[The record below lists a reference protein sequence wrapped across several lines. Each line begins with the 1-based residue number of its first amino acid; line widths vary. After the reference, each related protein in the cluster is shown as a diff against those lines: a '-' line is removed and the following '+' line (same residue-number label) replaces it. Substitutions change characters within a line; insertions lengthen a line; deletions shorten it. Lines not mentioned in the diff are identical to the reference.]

1 MSYID
6 SILRIASAHNGFV
19 TSAEAT
25 EKGIPRRCLTQA
37 VEDGLLLKTECG
49 LYMLPDAWEDE
60 FLTLQHRFKK
70 GVFSHETSHFLH
82 GLTDR
87 PPAEFTMAFP
97 HSYNAKS
104 AQEKGII
111 VKKSIER
118 RHSLGLRAVGTPY
131 GNEVFAHE
139 LRVRLQLSDT
149 YLPAVLEAPA

>member
-6 SILRIASAHNGFV
+6 SIPRIASAHNGFV
-19 TSAEAT
+19 TSAEVT

-37 VEDGLLLKTECG
+37 VEDGLLLKIERG
-49 LYMLPDAWEDE
+49 LYMLPNAWEDE

-70 GVFSHETSHFLH
+70 GVFSHETSLFLH

-87 PPAEFTMAFP
+87 TPAEFTMAFP

-104 AQEKGII
+104 AQERGII

-118 RHSLGLRAVGTPY
+118 RHSLGCAPSERRTETRFSP
-131 GNEVFAHE
+131 E
-139 LRVRLQLSDT
+139 LQVRLQLSDT